1 MKNRNT
7 FYLLASLAIF
17 GLLLGNCKK
26 DDSDEDLSSM
36 TAVIDGISWS
46 ATNFAYNI
54 VSDTITS
61 IIGWAGNAYLGLN
74 LMNVSGTGQYDLSLH
89 APNTGHYSNDGQVSH
104 YVSRQGWVEVTENS
118 TVRLKGTFE
127 FLAVK
132 SATNDT
138 ILIDNGV
145 FDISKSE

>member
-1 MKNRNT
+1 MI
-7 FYLLASLAIF
+7 SLAIF
-17 GLLLGNCKK
+17 GMLLGNCKK
-26 DDSDEDLSSM
+26 DDNNEDPSLM
-36 TAVIDGISWS
+36 TAVIDNSSWS

-61 IIGWAGNAYLGLN
+61 IIGWTGNEYLGLN
-74 LMNVSGTGQYDLSLH
+74 FMNVSGTGQYDLSLQ
-89 APNTGHYSNDGQVSH
+89 APNTGHYSNDGQVTH
-104 YVSRQGWVEVTENS
+104 YVSRQGWAEITENS
-118 TVRLKGTFE
+118 ATRFRGTFE

-138 ILIDNGV
+138 ILIDNGL